1 MPGALA
7 ELPPPSSPPPPPLP
21 ARLVVVAHPPPIP
34 HARAWPMPPPPPPPR
49 LVAPPPQPP
58 PPLIS
63 HEDERLQLGKS
74 LWAAIAARIPRP
86 QHDGTLA
93 YSDAARRAERV
104 DLEVL
109 ASEFSAL
116 PYVTPPPAEA
126 RAARALLAG
135 AGSAP
140 SEQLKQS
147 VRACF
152 ECEAAGIDVAVC

>member
-1 MPGALA
+1 
-7 ELPPPSSPPPPPLP
+7 
-21 ARLVVVAHPPPIP
+21 
-34 HARAWPMPPPPPPPR
+34 MPPPPPPPR

-126 RAARALLAG
+126 RAR
-135 AGSAP
+135 
-140 SEQLKQS
+140 
-147 VRACF
+147 
-152 ECEAAGIDVAVC
+152 AAGRRRLGAE